1 MNKLIGITAA
11 RGIAR
16 GRVRI
21 LPTLSHA
28 VPNLP
33 VPPDKVTEE
42 LAALEKARRQSIHQ
56 IQELLDETDLPAE
69 HREIFESQILL
80 LDDPMLFEAT
90 RSKIVQETR
99 NAAGSLTEVL
109 EELKQQFSRVAD
121 SLFRERI
128 ADLEDIAQR
137 VLSNLLG
144 LSSGDPRLPFLKSL
158 TSDAIL
164 VADDIPPSLMLHIR
178 NIAGIVVHQGGVT
191 GHMAILARD
200 RGIPAIVSVDELMET
215 ARDGMPA
222 ILNATDAFILLEP
235 DAAAL
240 RKYRDAIRTE
250 DTGIVTSPVSLPNGH
265 QARIWV
271 NLDDPE
277 DALSQRICG
286 IHGIGL
292 FRTEFIFY
300 KYPELFDSPDD
311 HCDVYRKVFGAL
323 SGKPVTCR
331 LLDVGDDKALPAS
344 MNRYLD
350 ADKQDA
356 ILRGIKFL
364 LSHPGLLTL
373 QLRALIEA
381 ALDIKMPTE
390 NLRILLPLV
399 STRGEILAFRQFYDE
414 VRAEIEKERGVPV
427 PQYPVGIMM
436 ETPAA
441 CIMAD
446 VLSRY
451 VEFFSL
457 GTNDLAG
464 LTLAFHRS
472 GPSEDPFF
480 QPSMFRM
487 IQIGLSKSTVPVS
500 ICGEMGGIP
509 EIVPVLLGLGVYDFS
524 VSISSLQDVERALL
538 QYDPEKTADKLA
550 RILRA
555 QNREEVRV
563 ILQS

>member
-1 MNKLIGITAA
+1 MNKLIGTTAA

-16 GRVRI
+16 GLVRI

-28 VPNLP
+28 VPNIP
-33 VPPDKVTEE
+33 VDPEKVTDE

-80 LDDPMLFEAT
+80 LDDPMLFEAART
-90 RSKIVQETR
+90 KIVQESR
-99 NAAGSLTEVL
+99 NAAGSLAEVL
-109 EELKQQFSRVAD
+109 EELKAQFSRVAD

-144 LSSGDPRLPFLKSL
+144 LSSGDPRLPFLRSL
-158 TSDAIL
+158 PSDAIL

-178 NIAGIVVHQGGVT
+178 NISGIVVHQGGVT

-200 RGIPAIVSVDELMET
+200 RGIPAIVAVDELLET

-222 ILNATDAFILLEP
+222 ILNATDGFLLLEP
-235 DAAAL
+235 DDAAL

-250 DTGIVTSPVSLPNGH
+250 DATVVTSPVSLPNGD

-277 DALSQRICG
+277 DALSTRICG
-286 IHGIGL
+286 IQGIGL

-323 SGKPVTCR
+323 QGKPVTCR
-331 LLDVGDDKALPAS
+331 LLDVGDDKTLPAS

-356 ILRGIKFL
+356 ILRGVKFL

-399 STRGEILAFRQFYDE
+399 STRGEILAFRQFYDH
-414 VRAEIEKERGVPV
+414 VRSEIEKERGIQC

-487 IQIGLSKSTVPVS
+487 IQTGLSKATVPVS

-509 EIVPVLLGLGVYDFS
+509 EIVPVLFALGVHDFS
-524 VSISSLQDVERALL
+524 VSISSLQYVEQALKA
-538 QYDPEKTADKLA
+538 YDPQKTADKLE

-555 QNREEVRV
+555 QNREEVRL